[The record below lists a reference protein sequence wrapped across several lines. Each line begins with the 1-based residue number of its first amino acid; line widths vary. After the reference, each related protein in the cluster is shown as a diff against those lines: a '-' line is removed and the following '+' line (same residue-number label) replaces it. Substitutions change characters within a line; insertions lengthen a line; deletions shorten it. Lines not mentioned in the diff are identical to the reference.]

1 MAVEFNFLTK
11 SINNASGSTLV
22 LFASTTG
29 KDKKLAVQLKGLTKD
44 SLSVLS
50 DLASDSPFKGNLND
64 SLFLRGTSAVQGFK
78 NVALVGIGDLKKA
91 DHEIIRRASA
101 VALKT
106 LKAHGV
112 TEATVAFES
121 ISLAGKDKD
130 SKIAAI
136 FDGFYLADYSSD
148 LFKSKKEDK
157 KLSVS
162 ALFGL
167 ASSAKSAQKIHK
179 DSLALCESINFSR
192 SLGDTPGNK
201 MNPVKLA
208 EAAKKAAEGTGLKVT
223 VWDDARI
230 KKEKMGCFHSVS
242 LGGGVEPRL
251 IIMEYKGGGSKKPI
265 CYVGKGLTFDSGGIC
280 IKPGAGMDE
289 MKFDM
294 CGGANVIG
302 TMLAIAKLK
311 LKVNVIGIVPAS
323 ENMPGPMANK
333 PGDIVTARNGKTVE
347 VINTDAE
354 GRLILSDA
362 LVYAS
367 EQEPQF
373 IVDAATLTGAM
384 VIALG
389 DTHTGFFSRDDKLT
403 QKIKKAASSAGELVW
418 EMPMHEEHAKDMK
431 GAYADLQ
438 NVTARKGAG
447 SAHGAVFLAE
457 FVDSKIPWAHFD
469 IAGTAWNTG
478 HRIPYNNAK
487 GASGCMIRTFVE
499 LAKQHV

>member
-1 MAVEFNFLTK
+1 
-11 SINNASGSTLV
+11 
-22 LFASTTG
+22 
-29 KDKKLAVQLKGLTKD
+29 
-44 SLSVLS
+44 
-50 DLASDSPFKGNLND
+50 
-64 SLFLRGTSAVQGFK
+64 
-78 NVALVGIGDLKKA
+78 
-91 DHEIIRRASA
+91 
-101 VALKT
+101 
-106 LKAHGV
+106 
-112 TEATVAFES
+112 
-121 ISLAGKDKD
+121 
-130 SKIAAI
+130 
-136 FDGFYLADYSSD
+136 
-148 LFKSKKEDK
+148 
-157 KLSVS
+157 
-162 ALFGL
+162 
-167 ASSAKSAQKIHK
+167 
-179 DSLALCESINFSR
+179 
-192 SLGDTPGNK
+192 
-201 MNPVKLA
+201 
-208 EAAKKAAEGTGLKVT
+208 
-223 VWDDARI
+223 
-230 KKEKMGCFHSVS
+230 
-242 LGGGVEPRL
+242 
-251 IIMEYKGGGSKKPI
+251 MEYKGGGSKKPI

-289 MKFDM
+289 MKYDM

-302 TMLAIAKLK
+302 TMLTIAKLK
-311 LKVNVIGIVPAS
+311 LKVNAIGIVPAS

-333 PGDIVTARNGKTVE
+333 PGDIVTSRNGKTVE

-389 DTHTGFFSRDDKLT
+389 DMHTGFFSRDEKLT
-403 QKIKKAASSAGELVW
+403 QKIKKAASTAGELVW
-418 EMPMHEEHAKDMK
+418 EMPMHEEHTKDMK

-487 GASGCMIRTFVE
+487 GATGCMIRTFVE
-499 LAKQHV
+499 LAKQHT